1 MKSETIALFI
11 IELMIIISY
20 AFAATHN
27 FKEWIAMVCL
37 FLLITIVIY
46 GTYTAILGVIKDIRN
61 ED

>member
-20 AFAATHN
+20 ALAATHN
-27 FKEWIAMVCL
+27 FKEGIAMVCL
-37 FLLITIVIY
+37 FLLITIVLY